1 MLKPPPGGFI
11 YILQNNRMTDFR
23 KTIKGIDF
31 NFHGVME
38 GKDQVFRVSAD
49 THNFKMTTDE
59 DGNWGIWQQVPSWIK
74 ALEEDLEKAIEEQE
88 KR

>member
-1 MLKPPPGGFI
+1 
-11 YILQNNRMTDFR
+11 MTDFR